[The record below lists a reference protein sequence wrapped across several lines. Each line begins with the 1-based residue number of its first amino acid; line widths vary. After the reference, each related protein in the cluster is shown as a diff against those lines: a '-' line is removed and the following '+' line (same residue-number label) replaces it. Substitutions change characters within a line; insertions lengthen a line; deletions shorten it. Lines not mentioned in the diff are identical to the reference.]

1 MDAPADRG
9 LTALFGSE
17 TRVRALAVLAGAYG
31 PLTAYRVAKVGEIPV
46 QKAYEEMSRLSES
59 GLVAHRRGGWVLG
72 DRDVRALLRKRVRI
86 RWAEDM
92 NAERQHRRAEE
103 EALFD
108 RLERVRHARPPAG
121 LQPRDPGRFFRS
133 PAKDDILRRMG
144 RRTSIHA

>member
-1 MDAPADRG
+1 MDALADRR

-46 QKAYEEMSRLSES
+46 QKAYEEMGRLSRS
-59 GLVAHRRGGWVLG
+59 GLVAHRRGGWILV

-86 RWAEDM
+86 RWADDL

-108 RLERVRHARPPAG
+108 RLERVRHASPPAG
-121 LQPRDPGRFFRS
+121 WHPRDPVHFFRS
-133 PAKDDILRRMG
+133 PAKDDIIRRRG
-144 RRTSIHA
+144 GRTSIHA